1 MNIVAR
7 APTESTARIYW
18 TAFIGLFFDYYD
30 LYLFIYLEKAL
41 AARFSLDGNASHW
54 IQFAALA
61 AVGMG
66 SLSFGYLADRWGR
79 GRVMLAVFVVYAIGV
94 TGISLASSVTGL
106 VVARVVAS
114 MALGAEWGISHAYL
128 AERIGPER
136 RYRLAALLQFSLLGG
151 LLAALAARFGV
162 PLIGWRFLFALSI
175 VPVAIL
181 SAVRWR
187 SLSSSAAPAGP
198 ASEPLPP
205 LMRSIADNAGPFAF
219 CLALASLSIASG
231 TMNVFLSKELPQ
243 SPWFPVAFW
252 GALVPGMLLG
262 TAGVRRFGVGPTLG
276 AYAIGVMVLAVTVWF
291 SAAADR
297 AAIFSIVLSFLN
309 GIPFG
314 LMGALFNEMF
324 SGYRTMLSGAAYN
337 LGRIVAGFS
346 PVLITTLGL
355 NRDGN
360 YFLFTAALGA
370 AVLAMAVGLT
380 LRRRA
385 PTAAR

>member
-1 MNIVAR
+1 MNTVAR
-7 APTESTARIYW
+7 APAGSTTRIYW

-79 GRVMLAVFVVYAIGV
+79 GRVMLGVFVVYAIGV

-106 VVARVVAS
+106 VIARVVAS

-128 AERIGPER
+128 AERVGPER

-151 LLAALAARFGV
+151 LLAALAARYGV
-162 PLIGWRFLFALSI
+162 PLIGWRLLFALSI

-187 SLSSSAAPAGP
+187 SLSARSDPAGP
-198 ASEPLPP
+198 ASGPPP
-205 LMRSIADNAGPFAF
+205 LARSIADNAGPFIF

-252 GALVPGMLLG
+252 SALVPGMLLG

-276 AYAIGVMVLAVTVWF
+276 AYAVGVMVLSVTVWF
-291 SAAADR
+291 SAATDR

-309 GIPFG
+309 GVPFG
-314 LMGALFNEMF
+314 LMGALFNEML

-355 NRDGN
+355 DRDGN

-370 AVLAMAVGLT
+370 AVLAMSAGLT

-385 PTAAR
+385 AAATR